1 MTEPL
6 LIVDVQNG
14 FLNEF
19 THFIPGRIAE
29 LIARKRYDPLLF
41 TRFVNVPG
49 SPYDRL
55 LDWHACSGPPETNL
69 APDVSDFATEGT
81 VFEKPGFTGL
91 PDKLARFLIDA
102 GFKQI
107 AVAGIDTDMCVLKCA
122 MDIFDLGIAPIILT
136 DCCASTAGLQAHLAG
151 LAILSRNVGPQQLRA
166 TGLGRGFLAAP
177 TPDQEPFPSEWVGDV
192 HEAVR
197 PSG

>member
-1 MTEPL
+1 MAAPL

-14 FLNEF
+14 FLNEY
-19 THFIPGRIAE
+19 TRQIPGRIAE
-29 LIARKRYDPLLF
+29 LVQLKTFDQLLF

-55 LDWHACSGPPETNL
+55 LDWQGCEHPPETDL
-69 APDVSDFATEGT
+69 APELAGLATRDN
-81 VFEKPGFTGL
+81 VFEKRGFTGL
-91 PDKLARFLIDA
+91 PEKLAAYLVDRRVR
-102 GFKQI
+102 QI

-122 MDIFDLGIAPIILT
+122 LDIFDLGIKPIILT

-166 TGLGRGFLAAP
+166 TGLAHGRMAAP
-177 TPDQEPFPSEWVGDV
+177 SPGEPEVPNEWVGCAQ
-192 HEAVR
+192 EPAA
-197 PSG
+197 